1 MRLRR
6 ATGGDGIVGC
16 GYFVYHGEGAGSNP
30 ARSQGRSSSGQ
41 DITQNDT
48 AVEFIR
54 LFFCTCFNTNFSL
67 KINHPAVAFPPWL
80 RCRPLTF
87 THRRC
92 SALRKRRQRRANPLD
107 SSAGWSRLPKAVA
120 RLLCASKPADLRL
133 AMTKNPLAVCLTF
146 RLKLVSIDRV
156 VELQI
161 KEDKICLP

>member
-1 MRLRR
+1 MPHKPKRPCRYPGCPNLCETGTYCEVHRKEWSPESLRGNAAAR
-6 ATGGDGIVGC
+6 
-16 GYFVYHGEGAGSNP
+16 GYDAKW
-30 ARSQGRSSSGQ
+30 R
-41 DITQNDT
+41 D
-48 AVEFIR
+48 
-54 LFFCTCFNTNFSL
+54 TNFSL

-146 RLKLVSIDRV
+146 RLKLVSKYSSHFARIRSA
-156 VELQI
+156 LASTI
-161 KEDKICLP
+161 RISFLN